1 MFNLSKLWGSL
12 QDCPPVHIGELL
24 RHSDGIEVLQPQ
36 DLREKMRQMIVEM
49 LKNY

>member
-1 MFNLSKLWGSL
+1 MKNYLVKQVPGTCF
-12 QDCPPVHIGELL
+12 
-24 RHSDGIEVLQPQ
+24 IEVLQPQ